1 MQFRQRGNKI
11 QVYKYAGYDTE
22 QKRAKM
28 EFLGS
33 MDLEGWPGHKLAT
46 RMSSLSEEEQ
56 AELKAYQK
64 QFEESYHQEKGEN
77 ILQNLSVTLMKAND
91 ALKNNGGEIAGQ
103 EWEEWSEGVKFWLH
117 RVGET
122 IKRIERH
129 RQTTDAPAS

>member
-1 MQFRQRGNKI
+1 MQFRRRGNKI

-22 QKRAKM
+22 KKRAKM

-33 MDLEGWPGHKLAT
+33 MDLEGWPGHKLAA

-64 QFEESYHQEKGEN
+64 QFEVSYHQEKGGE
-77 ILQNLSVTLMKAND
+77 ILQNLAVTLMKAND

-122 IKRIERH
+122 IKHIERN

>member
-1 MQFRQRGNKI
+1 MQFRRRGNKI

-22 QKRAKM
+22 KKRAKM

-33 MDLEGWPGHKLAT
+33 MDLEGWPGHKLAA
-46 RMSSLSEEEQ
+46 RMSSLSEGEQ

-64 QFEESYHQEKGEN
+64 QFEVSYHLEKGGE
-77 ILQNLSVTLMKAND
+77 ILQNLAVTLMKAND

-122 IKRIERH
+122 IKHIERN